1 MDTVSTTNPGPA
13 GTGHAPRLRRDAL
26 LAVASVAQFMVVLD
40 VTIINVALPE
50 MRTALHM
57 SAGGQQ
63 WVINAY
69 TLTFAGFLMLG
80 GRAAAL
86 FGRRRVFL
94 VGLAAFTL
102 FSLLG
107 GLAQTGGELI
117 AARAAQGVGG
127 AILAPATLSLLTA
140 EFTEHHERRRALGVW
155 SATAASGAAGGLLLG
170 GVLTSLLGWRWVLFV
185 NVPIGVALIV
195 AALLSLTESTG
206 RLASRSLDLAGA
218 ATLTGGMAILVYGIV
233 STGTHPWGSSRTIGT
248 LAAAA
253 AMLTLFVLIEARF
266 APSPIVPLRTFR
278 RRSLSVANV
287 LSTTVGLVVFGN
299 YFFLSLYLQDVK
311 HYTPLRAGL
320 AFLPIGLTTFAGALI
335 ASRLVHRL
343 GIRRQ
348 LIIAP
353 LITAAAVYWLSQLS
367 PGSSYFG
374 SLFVPL
380 LLAGALGIAVLA
392 TIASV
397 ATRHQAAHGA
407 TAAAALNHGYT
418 RAFLVISAAA
428 AAGAVTAVF
437 LHPSAYVPFPSRGKA
452 EPDADQAG
460 SATSTGLAADRER
473 AEVDVEL

>member
-1 MDTVSTTNPGPA
+1 MDTVSTTNPEPA

-26 LAVASVAQFMVVLD
+26 LAVASIAQFMVVLD

-80 GRAAAL
+80 GRAADL

-185 NVPIGVALIV
+185 NVPIGVALIA
-195 AALLSLTESTG
+195 AALRSLTESTG

-218 ATLTGGMAILVYGIV
+218 ATLTGGMALLVYGIV
-233 STGTHPWGSSRTIGT
+233 STGTHPGDHHVR
-248 LAAAA
+248 
-253 AMLTLFVLIEARF
+253 
-266 APSPIVPLRTFR
+266 SP
-278 RRSLSVANV
+278 RS
-287 LSTTVGLVVFGN
+287 
-299 YFFLSLYLQDVK
+299 
-311 HYTPLRAGL
+311 P
-320 AFLPIGLTTFAGALI
+320 P
-335 ASRLVHRL
+335 
-343 GIRRQ
+343 RQ
-348 LIIAP
+348 
-353 LITAAAVYWLSQLS
+353 
-367 PGSSYFG
+367 
-374 SLFVPL
+374 
-380 LLAGALGIAVLA
+380 
-392 TIASV
+392 
-397 ATRHQAAHGA
+397 RC
-407 TAAAALNHGYT
+407 
-418 RAFLVISAAA
+418 
-428 AAGAVTAVF
+428 
-437 LHPSAYVPFPSRGKA
+437 
-452 EPDADQAG
+452 
-460 SATSTGLAADRER
+460 
-473 AEVDVEL
+473 